1 MISSSKFINQSL
13 ELHLFFGRIMKEHAL
28 FLQLSFTPKDVEY
41 MKHAD
46 MFRRRFDKLFS
57 EVLRMSSGVI
67 RPEVMK
73 SGELVTPFTLKAE
86 MATQYFTGVDIATE
100 LTQIELGQRADILKS
115 ANYNQSSGMLNQN
128 MMQHSMMQPDMTMQQ
143 GEMGEQNTEM
153 QPGMEMQQNKMMQP
167 GMEMGQNQDINMGGA
182 AQERRVFILNQTALD
197 LLEEFAGFKADVL
210 GNIKA
215 CKMVTTNIYPTM
227 LQHLIHEAQNYYKM
241 IQKLQSRQDVDLE
254 QEAYEEESTW
264 NHLMEEH
271 AKFIRGLLD
280 PSEDDLIKKA
290 NEFADEFEELTK
302 AAKDAMDNVMPLD
315 DVTNESIEA
324 TTELRDFKAQGTQG
338 ILECK
343 IKSLILPLLSDHVLR
358 EANHYLRLLDKYK
371 Q

>member
-1 MISSSKFINQSL
+1 
-13 ELHLFFGRIMKEHAL
+13 MKEHAL

-41 MKHAD
+41 MKQAD
-46 MFRRRFDKLFS
+46 MFRRRFDRLFS
-57 EVLRMSSGVI
+57 EVLRMSSGVV

-86 MATQYFTGVDIATE
+86 IATQYFTGVDIATE

-115 ANYNQSSGMLNQN
+115 VNYNQTNGMINQN
-128 MMQHSMMQPDMTMQQ
+128 MMKPNMITQQNPMMQQDMTMQQ
-143 GEMGEQNTEM
+143 GEMGEQNAA
-153 QPGMEMQQNKMMQP
+153 MQP
-167 GMEMGQNQDINMGGA
+167 GMEMGSKKDINMDGA
-182 AQERRVFILNQTALD
+182 AIERRVFILNQTALD
-197 LLEEFAGFKADVL
+197 LLEEFAEFKGDVL

-227 LQHLIHEAQNYYKM
+227 LRHLIHEAQDYYKM

-254 QEAYEEESTW
+254 KEAYEEESTW
-264 NHLMEEH
+264 NNLMGEH
-271 AKFIRGLLD
+271 AKFIRGMLD

-290 NEFADEFEELTK
+290 NEFANEFDELTK

>member
-1 MISSSKFINQSL
+1 
-13 ELHLFFGRIMKEHAL
+13 MKEHAL
-28 FLQLSFTPKDVEY
+28 FLQLGFAPKDVDF

-46 MFRRRFDKLFS
+46 MFRRRFDRLFS

-67 RPEVMK
+67 SPEVMK

-115 ANYNQSSGMLNQN
+115 ANSNLTGNMSNPN
-128 MMQHSMMQPDMTMQQ
+128 MMQSNMQMQQNNMMHHDMTMQQ
-143 GEMGEQNTEM
+143 GGAGQPNMAIQQGLEM
-153 QPGMEMQQNKMMQP
+153 QQNEMMQPDMEMQQN
-167 GMEMGQNQDINMGGA
+167 QDMNTGETDL
-182 AQERRVFILNQTALD
+182 ERRIFILNQTMSD
-197 LLEEFAGFKADVL
+197 LLEDFAGFKAEVL
-210 GNIKA
+210 GNVKA
-215 CKMVTTNIYPTM
+215 CKMITVNIYPTM
-227 LQHLIHEAQNYYKM
+227 LQHLIHEAHNYYKM
-241 IQKLQSRQDVDLE
+241 IQKLQSRQDVDIE
-254 QEAYEEESTW
+254 KEAYEEESTW
-264 NHLMEEH
+264 NGLMGEH

-290 NEFADEFEELTK
+290 NEFAEEFDELTK

-315 DVTNESIEA
+315 DVTNESIKA

-371 Q
+371 